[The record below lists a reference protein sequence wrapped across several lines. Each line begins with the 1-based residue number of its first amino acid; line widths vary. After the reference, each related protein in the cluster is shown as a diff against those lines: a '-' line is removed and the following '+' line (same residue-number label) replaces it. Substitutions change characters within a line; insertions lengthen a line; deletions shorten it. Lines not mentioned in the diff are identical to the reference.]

1 MKKINIITVGKLK
14 EAFFIGACNEYQK
27 RLSSEYKLNII
38 EIPQVKLY
46 DNPGEKEI
54 EKALKQEEEK
64 ILKHIEKGII
74 VALCVEG
81 KQKTSEEFAEILET
95 NEPITFIIGGSH
107 GLSDAVKAKA
117 NIKLSFSKMT
127 FPHRLF
133 RVMLL
138 EQIYRGANI
147 LKGTPYH
154 K

>member
-1 MKKINIITVGKLK
+1 M
-14 EAFFIGACNEYQK
+14 EEYQK

-117 NIKLSFSKMT
+117 NTKLSYSKIT
-127 FPHRLF
+127 FPHTR
-133 RVMLL
+133 
-138 EQIYRGANI
+138 
-147 LKGTPYH
+147 K
-154 K
+154 KD